1 MMGNGTREPAG
12 LDERIGALKER
23 IYATVTGLAILAGLF
38 TAEHVTV
45 TESIFALA
53 VGIFAIAAAGFV
65 AEVIAHQIGHRQFPS
80 ARELAVMART
90 AVVAL
95 GTASLPLLALL
106 LALLDLIDLDT
117 ALIIGIIADAAVLV
131 GVVLLASAR
140 TGLTA
145 LQRLVASALLLGL
158 VAVVAVALLL
168 AHGH

>member
-1 MMGNGTREPAG
+1 MGNGTHEPAG

-23 IYATVTGLAILAGLF
+23 IYATVTGLAILAGLL

-45 TESIFALA
+45 GESIFALV

-80 ARELAVMART
+80 GRELAVMART

-106 LALLDLIDLDT
+106 AALFDVIDLDT

-140 TGLTA
+140 TGLTV

-158 VAVVAVALLL
+158 VGVVAVALLL

>member
-1 MMGNGTREPAG
+1 MSKDSTHEPA
-12 LDERIGALKER
+12 LEERIGALKER
-23 IYATVTGLAILAGLF
+23 IYATVTGLAILAGLL
-38 TAEHVTV
+38 TAGHVTIG
-45 TESIFALA
+45 ESIFALL

-65 AEVIAHQIGHRQFPS
+65 AEVIAHQIGHRQFPR

-106 LALLDLIDLDT
+106 LALGDVIDLDT
-117 ALIIGIIADAAVLV
+117 ALIIGIVVDAAVLV

-140 TGLTA
+140 TGLSIV
-145 LQRLVASALLLGL
+145 QRLVASTLLLGL
-158 VAVVAVALLL
+158 VALVAVALLL

>member
-1 MMGNGTREPAG
+1 MGNVTHESAG

-23 IYATVTGLAILAGLF
+23 IYATVTGLAILAGLL

-45 TESIFALA
+45 GESIFALA
-53 VGIFAIAAAGFV
+53 IGIFAIAAAGFV

-80 ARELAVMART
+80 GRELAVMART
-90 AVVAL
+90 ATVAL

-106 LALLDLIDLDT
+106 VALFDLIDLDT
-117 ALIIGIIADAAVLV
+117 ALIIGMIADAAVLV

>member
-1 MMGNGTREPAG
+1 MGNGTREPAG

-65 AEVIAHQIGHRQFPS
+65 AEVIAHQIGHRQ
-80 ARELAVMART
+80 
-90 AVVAL
+90 
-95 GTASLPLLALL
+95 LL

-140 TGLTA
+140 TGLTP
-145 LQRLVASALLLGL
+145 SA
-158 VAVVAVALLL
+158 
-168 AHGH
+168 